1 MSQSKDFIKFRQYL
15 RALSLSV
22 NEQYL
27 MELFFEYNNSQFGY
41 SFLEFTDIMAAFN
54 TTSKN
59 RISTTIKKLEK
70 RGLIVV
76 DRSHK
81 NNRYKII
88 EIDNFINTLHKKENK
103 NKPVDSN
110 GVAPM
115 EGQVHIAELLEEK
128 NDITEEESKIIDL
141 GFTYKQAKKLLVAA
155 KDKVEKIVEA
165 FEYAASKGASNLYAY
180 TLWTINNL
188 KKTDCYSSKDKTLKF
203 NNFEP
208 REYDYDNLEKKLLGW
223 QKNNSEEESKFDL
236 KSMLLAI

>member
-15 RALSLSV
+15 RTLNLSV

-59 RISTTIKKLEK
+59 RISTTIKKLEGK
-70 RGLIVV
+70 RLIEV
-76 DRSHK
+76 DRRHK

-88 EIDNFINTLHKKENK
+88 EIDNFINTLDKKENK
-103 NKPVDSN
+103 NKPLDSN
-110 GVAPM
+110 GIAPM

-128 NDITEEESKIIDL
+128 NDITEEEKQVLDL
-141 GFTYKQAKKLLVAA
+141 GFKHKEAKKLLKAA
-155 KDKVEKIVEA
+155 KYKVEKILEA
-165 FEYAASKGASNLYAY
+165 FEYAASKGANNLYAY
-180 TLWTINNL
+180 TLWVINNL
-188 KKTDCYSSKDKTLKF
+188 KKKDSYRSKSKELKF

-208 REYDYDNLEKKLLGW
+208 RQYDYNKLEKMMLGW
-223 QKNNSEEESKFDL
+223 DNETSLSQC
-236 KSMLLAI
+236 ML